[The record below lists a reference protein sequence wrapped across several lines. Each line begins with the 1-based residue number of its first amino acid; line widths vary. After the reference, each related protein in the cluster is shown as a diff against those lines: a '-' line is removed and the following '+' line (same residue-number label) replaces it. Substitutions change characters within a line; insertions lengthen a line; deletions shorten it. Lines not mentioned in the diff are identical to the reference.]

1 MNLKEFH
8 PAKKLRD
15 FAKLRISDFRF
26 VVLLLITLFAGSAFA
41 QERITT
47 EQQGP
52 REGDLNAQEIIERN
66 KAALVSIW
74 YHTDDNYNYYTYSS
88 NDTTL
93 LNGSGFIFRADGL
106 IGTNFHVVERIDS
119 LIVKTSDG
127 TFYYAQIVLI
137 DEKNDFAILKIVSED
152 SLNFQTIIF
161 GNSDDVKQ
169 GQDVYAIGSPLG
181 FEYTIS
187 QGIVAAI
194 RPNEK
199 VDFNDPITYMPV
211 SKIFE
216 KVIQVT
222 AAISPGNS
230 GGALFNSKGEV
241 IGITTY
247 TYQGYGNLNFAVA
260 INAFKRTA
268 ALINTTNLADDEELK
283 AKKEESLFNSNLR
296 IAGNLKQ
303 QLAYDWYYSKWKD
316 TMKVID
322 TFAVRKDSINRANLT
337 KAESYYYKS
346 IEMRPDTFYV
356 YRELLEL
363 YVLTDSY
370 QKAEDLFKT
379 VREQFTSDSLVNSL
393 SSSLASAYSSSKDYK
408 KALTFYEKMQRA
420 DTTDNFIR
428 YSIANLYD
436 LMGDYKKAEKSY
448 KEVISRDSSN
458 TSAYVGLGKIYY
470 EKYKNYNKAKK
481 ILELA
486 YDRELTL
493 YGSAP
498 YNIDLLYYLG
508 MIAIKEG
515 RKFDAIL
522 AYMDIKGIY
531 VSGIDENKK
540 KSDLY
545 KAIKQMEE

>member
-1 MNLKEFH
+1 MMVVNSYPLFVIRYQ
-8 PAKKLRD
+8 KKIFGL
-15 FAKLRISDFRF
+15 A
-26 VVLLLITLFAGSAFA
+26 VLLFLLACGVSFA
-41 QERITT
+41 QEKPVT
-47 EQQGP
+47 EIQGP
-52 REGDLNAQEIIERN
+52 KDGDLNAQEIIEKN

-74 YHTDDNYNYYTYSS
+74 YHTTDNYSYYSYTS

-119 LIVKTSDG
+119 IIVKTSDG
-127 TFYYAQIVLI
+127 NFYYAQIVLI

-152 SLNFQTIIF
+152 SLNFQTINF
-161 GNSDDVKQ
+161 GNSDNVKQ

-194 RPNEK
+194 RQNEK
-199 VDFNDPITYMPV
+199 VDFNDPVTYMPV
-211 SKIFE
+211 TKTFE
-216 KVIQVT
+216 KVIQIT

-247 TYQGYGNLNFAVA
+247 TFMGYGNLNFAVA

-283 AKKEESLFNSNLR
+283 AKKEESLFNSNYRL
-296 IAGNLKQ
+296 ANNLKSQ
-303 QLAYDWYYSKWKD
+303 ISYDWYYSKWKD

-322 TFAVRKDSINRANLT
+322 TFAVRKDSLNRANFS
-337 KAESYYYKS
+337 KAETYYYKC

-356 YRELLEL
+356 YRDLLDL
-363 YVLTDSY
+363 YVMTDSY

-379 VREQFTSDSLVNSL
+379 VREKFTSDSLVNSL
-393 SSSLASAYSSSKDYK
+393 SSSLATAYSSSKDYK

-420 DTTDNFIR
+420 DTSDNFIR
-428 YSIANLYD
+428 YSIANIYD

-458 TSAYVGLGKIYY
+458 TNAYVGLGKIYY
-470 EKYKNYNKAKK
+470 EKYKDYSKAKK
-481 ILELA
+481 ILETA

-498 YNIDLLYYLG
+498 YNLDLLYYIG
-508 MIAIKEG
+508 MIAVKEG

-531 VSGIDENKK
+531 VSGVEENKK
-540 KSDLY
+540 KADLY
-545 KAIKQMEE
+545 KAIKNLDE

>member
-1 MNLKEFH
+1 MHFRIMNYE
-8 PAKKLRD
+8 
-15 FAKLRISDFRF
+15 LRIVLIAF
-26 VVLLLITLFAGSAFA
+26 VVMFISCIGYA
-41 QERITT
+41 QEKSLT
-47 EQQGP
+47 EIQGP
-52 REGDLNAQEIIERN
+52 KDGDLNAQEIIEKN

-74 YHTDDNYNYYTYSS
+74 YHTTDNYSYYSYTS

-119 LIVKTSDG
+119 IIVKTSDG
-127 TFYYAQIVLI
+127 NFYYAQIVLI
-137 DEKNDFAILKIVSED
+137 DEKNDFAILKIISED
-152 SLNFQTIIF
+152 SLNFQTINF
-161 GNSDDVKQ
+161 GNSDNVKQ

-194 RPNEK
+194 RQNEK
-199 VDFNDPITYMPV
+199 VDFNDPVTYMPV
-211 SKIFE
+211 TKTFE
-216 KVIQVT
+216 KVIQIT

-247 TYQGYGNLNFAVA
+247 TFMGYGNLNFAVA

-268 ALINTTNLADDEELK
+268 ALINTANLADDEELK
-283 AKKEESLFNSNLR
+283 AKKEESLFNSNYRL
-296 IAGNLKQ
+296 ANNLKSQ
-303 QLAYDWYYSKWKD
+303 ISYDWYYSKWKD

-322 TFAVRKDSINRANLT
+322 TFAVRKDSLNRANFS
-337 KAESYYYKS
+337 KAETYYYKC

-356 YRELLEL
+356 YRDLLDL
-363 YVLTDSY
+363 YVMTDSY

-379 VREQFTSDSLVNSL
+379 VREKFTSDSLVNSL
-393 SSSLASAYSSSKDYK
+393 SSSLATAYSSSKDYK

-420 DTTDNFIR
+420 DTSDNFIR
-428 YSIANLYD
+428 YSIANIYD

-458 TSAYVGLGKIYY
+458 TNAYVGLGKIYY
-470 EKYKNYNKAKK
+470 EKYKDYSRAKK
-481 ILELA
+481 ILETA

-498 YNIDLLYYLG
+498 YNLDLLYYIG
-508 MIAIKEG
+508 MIAVKEG

-531 VSGIDENKK
+531 VSGVEENKK
-540 KSDLY
+540 KADLY
-545 KAIKQMEE
+545 KAIKNLDE

>member
-1 MNLKEFH
+1 MQFRIMNYE
-8 PAKKLRD
+8 
-15 FAKLRISDFRF
+15 LRIVLIAF
-26 VVLLLITLFAGSAFA
+26 VVMFISCIGYA
-41 QERITT
+41 QEKPLT
-47 EQQGP
+47 ETQGP
-52 REGDLNAQEIIERN
+52 KDGDLNAQEIIENN

-74 YHTDDNYNYYTYSS
+74 YHTTDNYSYYSYAS

-119 LIVKTSDG
+119 IIVKTSDG
-127 TFYYAQIVLI
+127 NFYYAQIVLI

-152 SLNFQTIIF
+152 SLNFQTINF
-161 GNSDDVKQ
+161 GNSDNVKQ

-194 RPNEK
+194 RQNEK
-199 VDFNDPITYMPV
+199 VDFNDPVTYMPV
-211 SKIFE
+211 TKTFE
-216 KVIQVT
+216 KVIQIT

-247 TYQGYGNLNFAVA
+247 TFMGYGNLNFAVA

-268 ALINTTNLADDEELK
+268 ALINTANLADDEELK
-283 AKKEESLFNSNLR
+283 AKKEESLFNSNYRL
-296 IAGNLKQ
+296 ANNLKSQ
-303 QLAYDWYYSKWKD
+303 ISYDWYYSKWKD

-322 TFAVRKDSINRANLT
+322 TFAVRKDSLNRVNFS
-337 KAESYYYKS
+337 KAETYYYKC

-356 YRELLEL
+356 YRDLLDL
-363 YVLTDSY
+363 YVMTDSY

-379 VREQFTSDSLVNSL
+379 VREKFTSDSLVNSL
-393 SSSLASAYSSSKDYK
+393 SSSLATAYSSSKDYK

-420 DTTDNFIR
+420 DTSDNFIR
-428 YSIANLYD
+428 YSIANIYD

-458 TSAYVGLGKIYY
+458 TNAYVGLGKIYY
-470 EKYKNYNKAKK
+470 EKYKDYSKAKK
-481 ILELA
+481 ILETA

-498 YNIDLLYYLG
+498 YNLDLLYYIG
-508 MIAIKEG
+508 MIAVKEG

-531 VSGIDENKK
+531 VSGVEENKK
-540 KSDLY
+540 KADLY
-545 KAIKQMEE
+545 KAIKNLDE

>member
-1 MNLKEFH
+1 MQFRIMNYE
-8 PAKKLRD
+8 
-15 FAKLRISDFRF
+15 LRIVLIAF
-26 VVLLLITLFAGSAFA
+26 VVMFISCIGYA
-41 QERITT
+41 QEKPLT
-47 EQQGP
+47 ETQGP
-52 REGDLNAQEIIERN
+52 KDGDLNAQEIIENN

-74 YHTDDNYNYYTYSS
+74 YHTTDNYSYYSYAS

-119 LIVKTSDG
+119 IIVKTSDG
-127 TFYYAQIVLI
+127 NFYYAQIVLI

-152 SLNFQTIIF
+152 SLNFQTINF
-161 GNSDDVKQ
+161 GNSDNVKQ

-194 RPNEK
+194 RQNEK
-199 VDFNDPITYMPV
+199 VDFNDPVTYMPV
-211 SKIFE
+211 TKTFE
-216 KVIQVT
+216 KVIQIT

-247 TYQGYGNLNFAVA
+247 TFMGYGNLNFAVA

-268 ALINTTNLADDEELK
+268 ALINTANLADDEELK
-283 AKKEESLFNSNLR
+283 AKKEESLFNSNYRL
-296 IAGNLKQ
+296 ANNLKSQ
-303 QLAYDWYYSKWKD
+303 ISYDWYYSKWKD

-322 TFAVRKDSINRANLT
+322 TFAVRKDSLNRANFS
-337 KAESYYYKS
+337 KAETYYYKC

-356 YRELLEL
+356 YRDLLDL
-363 YVLTDSY
+363 YVMTDSY

-379 VREQFTSDSLVNSL
+379 VREKFTSDSLVNSL
-393 SSSLASAYSSSKDYK
+393 SSSLATAYSSSKDYK

-420 DTTDNFIR
+420 DTSDNFIR
-428 YSIANLYD
+428 YSIANIYD

-458 TSAYVGLGKIYY
+458 TNAYVGLGKIYY
-470 EKYKNYNKAKK
+470 EKYKDYSKAKK
-481 ILELA
+481 ILETA

-498 YNIDLLYYLG
+498 YNLDLLYYIG
-508 MIAIKEG
+508 MIAVKEG

-531 VSGIDENKK
+531 VSGVEENKK
-540 KSDLY
+540 KADLY
-545 KAIKQMEE
+545 KAIKNLDE

>member
-1 MNLKEFH
+1 MILNF
-8 PAKKLRD
+8 RSQ
-15 FAKLRISDFRF
+15 ISDFRF
-26 VVLLLITLFAGSAFA
+26 IVLFVLIFSGSVFA
-41 QERITT
+41 QEKSLL
-47 EQQGP
+47 ELPGP
-52 REGDLNAQEIIERN
+52 KEGDLNAQEIIEKN

-74 YHTDDNYNYYTYSS
+74 YHTTDNYSYYSYSS

-93 LNGSGFIFRADGL
+93 LNGSGFIFRNDGL

-137 DEKNDFAILKIVSED
+137 DEKNDFAILKIISED
-152 SLNFQTIIF
+152 SLNFQTINF

-194 RPNEK
+194 RQNEK
-199 VDFNDPITYMPV
+199 VDFNDPVTYMPV
-211 SKIFE
+211 TKTFE
-216 KVIQVT
+216 KVIQIT

-247 TYQGYGNLNFAVA
+247 TYMGYGNLNFAVA

-268 ALINTTNLADDEELK
+268 SLINTTNITDNEELQK
-283 AKKEESLFNSNLR
+283 KKEESLFNSNYRL
-296 IAGNLKQ
+296 ANNLKSQ
-303 QLAYDWYYSKWKD
+303 IGYDWYYSKWKD

-322 TFAVRKDSINRANLT
+322 TFAVKKDSINRANLS
-337 KAESYYYKS
+337 KAESYYYKC
-346 IEMRPDTFYV
+346 IEMRPDSFYI
-356 YRELLEL
+356 YRDLLDL
-363 YVLTDSY
+363 YVQTDSY
-370 QKAEDLFKT
+370 LKAEDLFKN
-379 VREQFTSDSLVNSL
+379 VREKFTSDSLVNSL
-393 SSSLASAYSSSKDYK
+393 SSSLATAYSSSKDYK
-408 KALTFYEKMQRA
+408 KALTFYEKMFRA

-428 YSIANLYD
+428 YSIANIYD
-436 LMGDYKKAEKSY
+436 EMGDYKKAEKNY

-458 TSAYVGLGKIYY
+458 TNAYVGLGKIYY
-470 EKYKNYNKAKK
+470 EKYKDYSKAKK
-481 ILELA
+481 ILETA
-486 YDRELTL
+486 YERELNL
-493 YGSAP
+493 YGSTP
-498 YNIDLLYYLG
+498 YNLDLIYYLG
-508 MIAIKEG
+508 MIAVKEG

-531 VSGIDENKK
+531 ASGADENKK
-540 KSDLY
+540 KAELY
-545 KAIKQMEE
+545 KAIKNLDE

>member
-1 MNLKEFH
+1 M
-8 PAKKLRD
+8 
-15 FAKLRISDFRF
+15 ISVSNFKFQISNF
-26 VVLLLITLFAGSAFA
+26 VVGIFLMLFIASGIVLS
-41 QERITT
+41 QEKPLT

-52 REGDLNAQEIIERN
+52 REGDLNAQEIIEQN

-74 YHTDDNYNYYTYSS
+74 YHTTDNYNYYTYSN

-93 LNGSGFIFRADGL
+93 LNGSGFIFRSDGL

-127 TFYYAQIVLI
+127 AFYYAQIVLI
-137 DEKNDFAILKIVSED
+137 DEKNDFAILKIISDD
-152 SLNFQTIIF
+152 SLNFQTIKF

-194 RPNEK
+194 RANEK
-199 VDFNDPITYMPV
+199 VDFTDPITYMPV
-211 SKIFE
+211 VKTFE
-216 KVIQVT
+216 KVIQIT

-230 GGALFNSKGEV
+230 GGALFNSKGDV

-247 TYQGYGNLNFAVA
+247 TFMGYGNLNFAVA

-268 ALINTTNLADDEELK
+268 SLIGTGNIADNEELK
-283 AKKEESLFNSNLR
+283 ARKEESLFNSNLR

-303 QLAYDWYYSKWKD
+303 QLSYDWYYSKWKD

-322 TFAVRKDSINRANLT
+322 TFAVRKDSINRINFA
-337 KAESYYYKS
+337 KAESYYYKC
-346 IEMRPDTFYV
+346 IDMHPDTFYV
-356 YRELLEL
+356 YRELLDL
-363 YVLTDSY
+363 YVMTDSY
-370 QKAEDLFKT
+370 LKAEDLFKT
-379 VREQFTSDSLVNSL
+379 VRERFSSDSLVNSL

-408 KALTFYEKMQRA
+408 KALTFYEKMQKA
-420 DTTDNFIR
+420 DTSDNVIR
-428 YSIANLYD
+428 YSIANIYD
-436 LMGDYKKAEKSY
+436 KMGDYKKAEKSY
-448 KEVISRDSSN
+448 KEVINRDSSN
-458 TSAYVGLGKIYY
+458 TNAYVGLGKIYY
-470 EKYKNYNKAKK
+470 ENYKDYSKAKK
-481 ILELA
+481 ILDAA
-486 YDRELTL
+486 YERELNL

-508 MIAIKEG
+508 MIAVKEG

-522 AYMDIKGIY
+522 SYMDMKGIY
-531 VSGIDENKK
+531 VSGADENKK
-540 KSDLY
+540 KADLY
-545 KAIKQMEE
+545 KAIKNLDE

>member
-1 MNLKEFH
+1 MQFRIMNY
-8 PAKKLRD
+8 D
-15 FAKLRISDFRF
+15 LRIVLIAF
-26 VVLLLITLFAGSAFA
+26 VVMFISCIGYA
-41 QERITT
+41 QEKPLT
-47 EQQGP
+47 ETQGP
-52 REGDLNAQEIIERN
+52 KDGDLNAQEIIEKN

-74 YHTDDNYNYYTYSS
+74 YHTTDNYSYYSYTS

-119 LIVKTSDG
+119 IIVKTSDG
-127 TFYYAQIVLI
+127 NFYYAQIVLI

-152 SLNFQTIIF
+152 SLNFQTINF
-161 GNSDDVKQ
+161 GNSDNVKQ

-194 RPNEK
+194 RQNEK
-199 VDFNDPITYMPV
+199 VDFNDPVTYMPV
-211 SKIFE
+211 TKTFE
-216 KVIQVT
+216 KVIQIT

-247 TYQGYGNLNFAVA
+247 TFMGYGNLNFAVA

-283 AKKEESLFNSNLR
+283 AKKEESLFNSNYRL
-296 IAGNLKQ
+296 ANNLKSQ
-303 QLAYDWYYSKWKD
+303 ISYDWYYSKWKD

-322 TFAVRKDSINRANLT
+322 TFAVRKDSLNRANFS
-337 KAESYYYKS
+337 KAETYYYKC

-356 YRELLEL
+356 YRDLLDL
-363 YVLTDSY
+363 YVMTDSY

-379 VREQFTSDSLVNSL
+379 VREKFTSDSLVNSL
-393 SSSLASAYSSSKDYK
+393 SSSLATAYSSSKDYK

-420 DTTDNFIR
+420 DTSDNFIR
-428 YSIANLYD
+428 YSIANIYD

-458 TSAYVGLGKIYY
+458 TNAYVGLGKIYY
-470 EKYKNYNKAKK
+470 EKYKDYSKAKR
-481 ILELA
+481 ILETA

-498 YNIDLLYYLG
+498 YNLDLLYYIG
-508 MIAIKEG
+508 MIAVKEG

-531 VSGIDENKK
+531 VSGVEENKK
-540 KSDLY
+540 KADLY
-545 KAIKQMEE
+545 KAIKNLDE

>member
-1 MNLKEFH
+1 MQFRIMNYE
-8 PAKKLRD
+8 
-15 FAKLRISDFRF
+15 LRIVLIAF
-26 VVLLLITLFAGSAFA
+26 VVMFISCIGYA
-41 QERITT
+41 QEKPVT
-47 EQQGP
+47 EIQGP
-52 REGDLNAQEIIERN
+52 KDGDLNAQEIIEKN

-74 YHTDDNYNYYTYSS
+74 YHTTDNYSYYSYTS

-119 LIVKTSDG
+119 IIVKTSDG
-127 TFYYAQIVLI
+127 NFYYAQIVLI

-152 SLNFQTIIF
+152 SLNFQTINF
-161 GNSDDVKQ
+161 GNSDNVKQ

-194 RPNEK
+194 RQNEK
-199 VDFNDPITYMPV
+199 VDFNDPVTYMPV
-211 SKIFE
+211 TKTFE
-216 KVIQVT
+216 KVIQIT

-247 TYQGYGNLNFAVA
+247 TFMGYGNLNFAVA

-283 AKKEESLFNSNLR
+283 AKKEESLFNSNYRL
-296 IAGNLKQ
+296 ANNLKSQ
-303 QLAYDWYYSKWKD
+303 ISYDWYYSKWKD

-322 TFAVRKDSINRANLT
+322 TFAVRKDSLNRANFS
-337 KAESYYYKS
+337 KAETYYYKC

-356 YRELLEL
+356 YRDLLDL
-363 YVLTDSY
+363 YVMTDSY

-379 VREQFTSDSLVNSL
+379 VREKFTSDSLVNSL
-393 SSSLASAYSSSKDYK
+393 SSSLATAYSSSKDYK

-420 DTTDNFIR
+420 DTSDNFIR
-428 YSIANLYD
+428 YSIANIYD

-458 TSAYVGLGKIYY
+458 TNAYVGLGKIYY
-470 EKYKNYNKAKK
+470 EKYKDYSKAKK
-481 ILELA
+481 ILETA

-498 YNIDLLYYLG
+498 YNLDLLYYIG
-508 MIAIKEG
+508 MIAVKEG

-531 VSGIDENKK
+531 VSGVEENKK
-540 KSDLY
+540 KADLY
-545 KAIKQMEE
+545 KAIKNLDE

>member
-1 MNLKEFH
+1 MQFRIMNYE
-8 PAKKLRD
+8 
-15 FAKLRISDFRF
+15 LRIFLIAF
-26 VVLLLITLFAGSAFA
+26 VVMFISCIGYA
-41 QERITT
+41 QEKPVT
-47 EQQGP
+47 EIQGP
-52 REGDLNAQEIIERN
+52 KDGDLNAQEIIENN

-74 YHTDDNYNYYTYSS
+74 YHTTDNYSYYSYTS

-119 LIVKTSDG
+119 IIVKTSDG
-127 TFYYAQIVLI
+127 NFYYAQIVLI

-152 SLNFQTIIF
+152 SLNFQTINF
-161 GNSDDVKQ
+161 GNSDNVKQ

-194 RPNEK
+194 RQNEK
-199 VDFNDPITYMPV
+199 VDFNDPVTYMPV
-211 SKIFE
+211 TKTFE
-216 KVIQVT
+216 KVIQIT

-247 TYQGYGNLNFAVA
+247 TFMGYGNLNFAVA

-268 ALINTTNLADDEELK
+268 ALINTANLADDEELK
-283 AKKEESLFNSNLR
+283 AKKEESLFNSNYRL
-296 IAGNLKQ
+296 ANNLKSQ
-303 QLAYDWYYSKWKD
+303 ISYDWYYSKWKD

-322 TFAVRKDSINRANLT
+322 TFAVRKDSLNRANFS
-337 KAESYYYKS
+337 KAETYYYKC

-356 YRELLEL
+356 YRDLLDL
-363 YVLTDSY
+363 YVMTDSY

-379 VREQFTSDSLVNSL
+379 VREKFTSDSLVNSL
-393 SSSLASAYSSSKDYK
+393 SSSLATAYSSSKDYK

-420 DTTDNFIR
+420 DTSDNFIR
-428 YSIANLYD
+428 YSIANIYD

-458 TSAYVGLGKIYY
+458 TNAYVGLGKIYY
-470 EKYKNYNKAKK
+470 EKYKDYSKAKK
-481 ILELA
+481 ILETA

-498 YNIDLLYYLG
+498 YNLDLLYYIG
-508 MIAIKEG
+508 MIAVKEG

-531 VSGIDENKK
+531 VSGVEENKK
-540 KSDLY
+540 KADLY
-545 KAIKQMEE
+545 KAIKNLDE

>member
-1 MNLKEFH
+1 M
-8 PAKKLRD
+8 
-15 FAKLRISDFRF
+15 ISISNFKF
-26 VVLLLITLFAGSAFA
+26 QISSFTLGIFLILFIAAGILVA
-41 QERITT
+41 QEKPVT
-47 EQQGP
+47 EIQGP
-52 REGDLNAQEIIERN
+52 REGDLNAQEIIEKN

-74 YHTDDNYNYYTYSS
+74 YHTTDNYSYYSYSS
-88 NDTTL
+88 RDTTL
-93 LNGSGFIFRADGL
+93 LNGSGFIFRSDGL

-127 TFYYAQIVLI
+127 NFYYAQIVLI
-137 DEKNDFAILKIVSED
+137 DEKNDFAILKIISED
-152 SLNFQTIIF
+152 SLNFQTITF

-194 RPNEK
+194 RKDEK
-199 VDFNDPITYMPV
+199 VDFNDPVTYMPV

-216 KVIQVT
+216 KVIQIT

-247 TYQGYGNLNFAVA
+247 TFMGYGNLNFAVA

-268 ALINTTNLADDEELK
+268 NLINTTNIADDEELK

-296 IAGNLKQ
+296 IANNLK
-303 QLAYDWYYSKWKD
+303 AMISYDWYYSKWKD

-322 TFAVRKDSINRANLT
+322 TFAVRKDSTNRANLT
-337 KAESYYYKS
+337 KAETYYYKC

-356 YRELLEL
+356 YRDLLDL
-363 YVLTDSY
+363 YVMTDSY

-379 VREQFTSDSLVNSL
+379 VRERFTSDSLVNSL

-420 DTTDNFIR
+420 DTSDNFIR
-428 YSIANLYD
+428 YSIANIYD

-448 KEVISRDSSN
+448 REVISRDSSN
-458 TSAYVGLGKIYY
+458 TNAYVGLGKIYY
-470 EKYKNYNKAKK
+470 EKYKDYNKAKK
-481 ILELA
+481 VLETA
-486 YDRELTL
+486 YERELNL

-498 YNIDLLYYLG
+498 YNIDLLYYIG
-508 MIAIKEG
+508 MIAVKEG

-531 VSGIDENKK
+531 VSGVEENKK
-540 KSDLY
+540 KADLY
-545 KAIKQMEE
+545 KAIKNLDE

>member
-1 MNLKEFH
+1 MILNFRFK
-8 PAKKLRD
+8 
-15 FAKLRISDFRF
+15 ISDLRF
-26 VVLLLITLFAGSAFA
+26 TILGIFFILFIATGISLA
-41 QERITT
+41 QEKNVTDN
-47 EQQGP
+47 QGP
-52 REGDLNAQEIIERN
+52 KDGDFNAQEIIENN

-74 YHTDDNYNYYTYSS
+74 YHTSDNYNYYTYT
-88 NDTTL
+88 NRDTTL

-127 TFYYAQIVLI
+127 NFYYAQIVLI

-152 SLNFQTIIF
+152 SLNFQTINF

-194 RPNEK
+194 RSNEK
-199 VDFNDPITYMPV
+199 VDFTDPITYMPV
-211 SKIFE
+211 VKTFE
-216 KVIQVT
+216 KVIQIT

-247 TYQGYGNLNFAVA
+247 TYMGYGNLNFAVA

-268 ALINTTNLADDEELK
+268 ALIGTGNIADNEELK
-283 AKKEESLFNSNLR
+283 AKKEESLFNSNYR
-296 IAGNLKQ
+296 IAGNLKS
-303 QLAYDWYYSKWKD
+303 QLSYEWYYSKWKD

-322 TFAVRKDSINRANLT
+322 TFAVRKDSANRINLA
-337 KAESYYYKS
+337 KAESYYFKC
-346 IEMRPDTFYV
+346 IEMHPDTFYV
-356 YRELLEL
+356 YRDLLDL
-363 YVLTDSY
+363 YVMTDSY
-370 QKAEDLFKT
+370 TKAEDLFKT
-379 VREQFTSDSLVNSL
+379 VRERFTSDSLVNSL

-420 DTTDNFIR
+420 DTSDNFIR
-428 YSIANLYD
+428 YSIANIYD

-448 KEVISRDSSN
+448 KEVIGRDSSN

-470 EKYKNYNKAKK
+470 EKYKDYDKAKK
-481 ILELA
+481 ILENA
-486 YDRELTL
+486 YDREMTL
-493 YGSAP
+493 YGTTP

-508 MIAIKEG
+508 MIAVKEG

-522 AYMDIKGIY
+522 AYMDLKSVYG
-531 VSGIDENKK
+531 SGIDDNKK
-540 KSDLY
+540 KADLY
-545 KAIKQMEE
+545 KAIKNLDE

>member
-1 MNLKEFH
+1 MNYE
-8 PAKKLRD
+8 
-15 FAKLRISDFRF
+15 LRIVLIAF
-26 VVLLLITLFAGSAFA
+26 VVMFISCIGYA
-41 QERITT
+41 QEKSLT
-47 EQQGP
+47 EIQGP
-52 REGDLNAQEIIERN
+52 KDGDLNAQEIIEKN

-74 YHTDDNYNYYTYSS
+74 YHTTDNYSYYSYTS

-119 LIVKTSDG
+119 IIVKTSDG
-127 TFYYAQIVLI
+127 NFYYAEIVLI
-137 DEKNDFAILKIVSED
+137 DEKNDFAILKIISED
-152 SLNFQTIIF
+152 SLNFQTINF
-161 GNSDDVKQ
+161 GNSDNVKQ

-194 RPNEK
+194 RQNEK
-199 VDFNDPITYMPV
+199 VDFTDPVTYMPIV
-211 SKIFE
+211 KTFE
-216 KVIQVT
+216 KVIQIT

-247 TYQGYGNLNFAVA
+247 TFMGYGNLNFAVA

-283 AKKEESLFNSNLR
+283 AKKEESLFNSNYRL
-296 IAGNLKQ
+296 ANNLKSQ
-303 QLAYDWYYSKWKD
+303 ISYDWYYSKWKD

-322 TFAVRKDSINRANLT
+322 TFAVRKDSLNRANFS
-337 KAESYYYKS
+337 KAETYYYKC
-346 IEMRPDTFYV
+346 IEMRPDTFYT
-356 YRELLEL
+356 YRDLLDL
-363 YVLTDSY
+363 YVMTDSY

-379 VREQFTSDSLVNSL
+379 VREKFTSDSLVNSL
-393 SSSLASAYSSSKDYK
+393 SSSLATAYSSSKDYK

-420 DTTDNFIR
+420 DTSDNFIR
-428 YSIANLYD
+428 YSIANIYD

-458 TSAYVGLGKIYY
+458 TNAYVGLGKIYY
-470 EKYKNYNKAKK
+470 EKYKDYSKAKK
-481 ILELA
+481 ILETA
-486 YDRELTL
+486 YERELTL

-498 YNIDLLYYLG
+498 YNLDLLYYIG
-508 MIAIKEG
+508 MIAVKEG

-531 VSGIDENKK
+531 VSGVEENKK
-540 KSDLY
+540 KADLY
-545 KAIKQMEE
+545 KAIKNLDE

>member
-1 MNLKEFH
+1 MNF
-8 PAKKLRD
+8 R
-15 FAKLRISDFRF
+15 FQISDFKF
-26 VVLLLITLFAGSAFA
+26 AAILIILLFSGIVFSQDKPL
-41 QERITT
+41 T
-47 EQQGP
+47 EIQGP
-52 REGDLNAQEIIERN
+52 KDDDLNAQEIIEKN

-74 YHTDDNYNYYTYSS
+74 YHTTDNYSYYSYSS

-119 LIVKTSDG
+119 IIVKTSDG
-127 TFYYAQIVLI
+127 NFYYAQIVLI

-152 SLNFQTIIF
+152 SLNFQTINF
-161 GNSDDVKQ
+161 GNSDNVKQ

-194 RPNEK
+194 RQNEK
-199 VDFNDPITYMPV
+199 VDFTDPVTYMPIV
-211 SKIFE
+211 KTFE
-216 KVIQVT
+216 KVIQIT

-247 TYQGYGNLNFAVA
+247 TFMGYGNLNFAVA

-268 ALINTTNLADDEELK
+268 NLINTTNIADDEELK
-283 AKKEESLFNSNLR
+283 AKKEESLFNSNYR
-296 IAGNLKQ
+296 IANNLKSQ
-303 QLAYDWYYSKWKD
+303 ISYDWYYSKWKD

-322 TFAVRKDSINRANLT
+322 TFAVRKDSLNRANLS
-337 KAESYYYKS
+337 KAETYYFKC

-356 YRELLEL
+356 YRDLLDL
-363 YVLTDSY
+363 YVMTDSY

-379 VREQFTSDSLVNSL
+379 VREKFTSDSLVNSL
-393 SSSLASAYSSSKDYK
+393 SSSLATAYSSSKDYK

-420 DTTDNFIR
+420 DTSDNFIR
-428 YSIANLYD
+428 YSIANIYD

-448 KEVISRDSSN
+448 KEVINRDSSN
-458 TSAYVGLGKIYY
+458 TNAYVGLGKIYY
-470 EKYKNYNKAKK
+470 EKYKDYSKAKR
-481 ILELA
+481 ILETA
-486 YDRELTL
+486 YERELTL
-493 YGSAP
+493 YGSVP
-498 YNIDLLYYLG
+498 YNLDLLYYIG
-508 MIAIKEG
+508 MIAVKEG

-531 VSGIDENKK
+531 ASGMEENKK
-540 KSDLY
+540 KADLY
-545 KAIKQMEE
+545 KAIKNLDE

>member
-1 MNLKEFH
+1 MQFRIMNY
-8 PAKKLRD
+8 D
-15 FAKLRISDFRF
+15 LRIVLIAF
-26 VVLLLITLFAGSAFA
+26 VVMFISCIGYA
-41 QERITT
+41 QEKPLT
-47 EQQGP
+47 ETQGP
-52 REGDLNAQEIIERN
+52 KDGDLNAQEIIEKN

-74 YHTDDNYNYYTYSS
+74 YHTTDNYSYYSYTS

-119 LIVKTSDG
+119 IIVKTSDG
-127 TFYYAQIVLI
+127 NFYYAQIVLI

-152 SLNFQTIIF
+152 SLNFQTINF
-161 GNSDDVKQ
+161 GNSDNVKQ

-194 RPNEK
+194 RQNEK
-199 VDFNDPITYMPV
+199 VDFNDPVTYMPV
-211 SKIFE
+211 TKTFE
-216 KVIQVT
+216 KVIQIT

-247 TYQGYGNLNFAVA
+247 TFMGYGNLNFAVA

-283 AKKEESLFNSNLR
+283 AKKEESLFNSNYRL
-296 IAGNLKQ
+296 ANNLKSQ
-303 QLAYDWYYSKWKD
+303 ISYDWYYSKWKD

-322 TFAVRKDSINRANLT
+322 TFAVRKDSLNRANFS
-337 KAESYYYKS
+337 KAETYYYKC

-356 YRELLEL
+356 YRDLLDL
-363 YVLTDSY
+363 YVMTDSY

-379 VREQFTSDSLVNSL
+379 VREKFTSDSLVNSL
-393 SSSLASAYSSSKDYK
+393 SSSLATAYSSSKDYK

-420 DTTDNFIR
+420 DTSDNFIR
-428 YSIANLYD
+428 YSIANIYD

-458 TSAYVGLGKIYY
+458 TNAYVGLGKIYY
-470 EKYKNYNKAKK
+470 EKYKDYSKAKK
-481 ILELA
+481 ILETA

-498 YNIDLLYYLG
+498 YNLDLLYYIG
-508 MIAIKEG
+508 MIAVKEG

-531 VSGIDENKK
+531 VSGVEENKK
-540 KSDLY
+540 KADLY
-545 KAIKQMEE
+545 KAIKNLDE

>member
-1 MNLKEFH
+1 VERPMNF
-8 PAKKLRD
+8 R
-15 FAKLRISDFRF
+15 FQISDFRLVILLVLF
-26 VVLLLITLFAGSAFA
+26 VTGFAYS
-41 QERITT
+41 QEKPLT
-47 EQQGP
+47 EIPGP
-52 REGDLNAQEIIERN
+52 RDGDLNAQEIIERN

-74 YHTDDNYNYYTYSS
+74 YHTTDNYNYYTYSS

-127 TFYYAQIVLI
+127 NFYYAQIVLI

-152 SLNFQTIIF
+152 SLNFQTINF
-161 GNSDDVKQ
+161 GNSDDLKQ

-194 RPNEK
+194 RQNEK
-199 VDFNDPITYMPV
+199 VDFYDPVTYMPV
-211 SKIFE
+211 TKTFE
-216 KVIQVT
+216 KVIQIT

-268 ALINTTNLADDEELK
+268 ELINTTNLADDEELK
-283 AKKEESLFNSNLR
+283 AKKEESLFNSNMR
-296 IAGNLKQ
+296 IAGNLKS

-322 TFAVRKDSINRANLT
+322 TFAVRKDSVNRMNLA
-337 KAESYYYKS
+337 KAESYYNKS
-346 IEMRPDTFYV
+346 IEMRPDTFDV
-356 YRELLEL
+356 YKELLEL

-379 VREQFTSDSLVNSL
+379 VRERFTSDSLVNSL
-393 SSSLASAYSSSKDYK
+393 SSSLATAYSSSKDYK
-408 KALTFYEKMQRA
+408 KALTFYEKMQKA
-420 DTTDNFIR
+420 DTSDNFIR
-428 YSIANLYD
+428 YSIANIYD
-436 LMGDYKKAEKSY
+436 QMGDYKKAEKSY
-448 KEVISRDSSN
+448 KEVIKRDSSN
-458 TSAYVGLGKIYY
+458 TNAYVGLGKIYY
-470 EKYKNYNKAKK
+470 EKYKDYKKSKK
-481 ILELA
+481 ILEKA

-493 YGSAP
+493 YGTAP
-498 YNIDLLYYLG
+498 YNLDLLYYIG
-508 MIAIKEG
+508 MIAVKEG

-531 VSGIDENKK
+531 VSGVDENKK
-540 KSDLY
+540 KADLY
-545 KAIKQMEE
+545 KAIKDMEE

>member
-1 MNLKEFH
+1 MISVSNFKFQISS
-8 PAKKLRD
+8 
-15 FAKLRISDFRF
+15 FALGILFF
-26 VVLLLITLFAGSAFA
+26 LLISVGASFA
-41 QERITT
+41 QEKPVT
-47 EQQGP
+47 EIQGP
-52 REGDLNAQEIIERN
+52 RDGDLNAQEIIEKN

-74 YHTDDNYNYYTYSS
+74 YHTTDNYSYYSYS
-88 NDTTL
+88 NRDTTL

-127 TFYYAQIVLI
+127 NFYYAQIVLI
-137 DEKNDFAILKIVSED
+137 DEKNDFAILKIISED
-152 SLNFQTIIF
+152 SLNFQTITF

-169 GQDVYAIGSPLG
+169 GQEVFAIGSPLG

-194 RPNEK
+194 RKDEK

-216 KVIQVT
+216 KVIQMT

-247 TYQGYGNLNFAVA
+247 TFMGYGNLNFAVA

-268 ALINTTNLADDEELK
+268 NLINTTNIADDEELK
-283 AKKEESLFNSNLR
+283 AKKEESLFNSNYR
-296 IAGNLKQ
+296 IAGNLKSQ
-303 QLAYDWYYSKWKD
+303 ISYDWYYSKWKD

-337 KAESYYYKS
+337 KAETYYYKC

-356 YRELLEL
+356 YRDLLDL
-363 YVLTDSY
+363 YVMTDSY

-379 VREQFTSDSLVNSL
+379 VRENFTSDSLVNSL

-408 KALTFYEKMQRA
+408 KALTFYEKMQRE

-428 YSIANLYD
+428 YSIANIYD

-448 KEVISRDSSN
+448 KEVIKNDSGN
-458 TSAYVGLGKIYY
+458 TNAYVGLGKIYY
-470 EKYKNYNKAKK
+470 EKYKDYKKAKK
-481 ILELA
+481 IFETA
-486 YDRELTL
+486 YERELNL

-498 YNIDLLYYLG
+498 YNIDLLYYIG
-508 MIAIKEG
+508 MIAVKEG

-531 VSGIDENKK
+531 VSGVDENKK
-540 KSDLY
+540 KVDLY
-545 KAIKQMEE
+545 KAIKNLDE